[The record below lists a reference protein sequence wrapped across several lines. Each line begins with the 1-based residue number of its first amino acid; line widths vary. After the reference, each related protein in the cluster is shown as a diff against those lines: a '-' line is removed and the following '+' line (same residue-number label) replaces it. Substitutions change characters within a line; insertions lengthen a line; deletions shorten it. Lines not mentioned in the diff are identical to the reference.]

1 MPNNKIMYCAM
12 ATRLRH
18 LREKVKE
25 IARRWG
31 YAPVIPF
38 DIGDLEDFEKG
49 VVGREGSLEYMLYIN
64 RYPKSDTGIFM
75 ISDGA
80 MGEFRD
86 ALDSKKE
93 IRVDLSLD
101 PEWEK
106 YYEELKPK
114 YGDLFARL
122 RGPNY
127 LIALV
132 GPRAIGKTFWSDHLL
147 RIFPEKLQRV
157 KNTTTREPR
166 NEKDYESYNFISRE
180 EFENGIRENRF
191 LEYDQYQGNYYG
203 SSFEEIKKVLQKSS
217 GIFAITPPGAKAL
230 YERRYEI
237 NLEIIRMVP
246 EKIEVLKK
254 NFLRRPDLSD
264 TAKQKLLLAEANQF
278 TLPEEINHEFIFI
291 TGDTKLDEEEL
302 LSIVSPLIN
311 Q

>member
-1 MPNNKIMYCAM
+1 MYCAM

-38 DIGDLEDFEKG
+38 EIGALEDFEKG
-49 VVGREGSLEYMLYIN
+49 IVGREGALDYMLYIN
-64 RYPKSDTGIFM
+64 RYPKSDTGVFM

-106 YYEELKPK
+106 YYDELKPK

-122 RGPNY
+122 RGSHH
-127 LIALV
+127 LIVLV
-132 GPRAIGKTFWSDHLL
+132 GPRAVGKTFWSERLL
-147 RIFPEKLQRV
+147 RTFPFNLKRV
-157 KNTTTREPR
+157 KNTTTRAPR
-166 NEKDYESYNFISRE
+166 DEKDHESYNFVSRE
-180 EFENGIRENRF
+180 EFEQGIREDRF

-203 SSFEEIKKVLQKSS
+203 SSFEEIKRVLKKNS
-217 GIFAITPPGAKAL
+217 GIFAITPAGAKAL
-230 YERRYEI
+230 YERRFEI
-237 NLEIIRMVP
+237 NL
-246 EKIEVLKK
+246 KIVQLAPHTQEVLKR
-254 NFLRRPDLSD
+254 NFQMRPDIKDDPVKQNELLED
-264 TAKQKLLLAEANQF
+264 AKNF
-278 TLPEEINHEFIFI
+278 TLPEEMDHEFALL
-291 TGDTKLDEEEL
+291 TGDADLDGEKII
-302 LSIVSPLIN
+302 SIMNPLFN
-311 Q
+311 KKTAP